1 MLFTTLS
8 TAWKLKMQSALHL
21 PVGVSWK
28 EEKHR
33 HWKTACREDLRSCFP
48 PSCASCPAHSRQPK
62 PGSGLGRR
70 HGLFVSAFQAARR
83 GQQESRLR
91 RKVLAHQE
99 ETWRRRQRTY
109 SPSSV
114 LSSRTPSETRRGG
127 TRLTRLLSG
136 LRCQTTSSFEPCVQ
150 QIFTMSDHM
159 WLTKL
164 CVKGSVLWQT
174 QGMVVPGV
182 SAFAQILPAPPA
194 ESITLLYFSKSYH

>member
-1 MLFTTLS
+1 MHLCSRVRNGIKESVSICHRLRLRPIFRPVVICIFAQSSVTIACPLWMLFTTLS
-8 TAWKLKMQSALHL
+8 TAWKLNANCVAP

-48 PSCASCPAHSRQPK
+48 PSYASCPAHSRQPK
-62 PGSGLGRR
+62 PGSGLDRR

-136 LRCQTTSSFEPCVQ
+136 LRCQTTSSFKP
-150 QIFTMSDHM
+150 D
-159 WLTKL
+159 
-164 CVKGSVLWQT
+164 
-174 QGMVVPGV
+174 
-182 SAFAQILPAPPA
+182 
-194 ESITLLYFSKSYH
+194 